1 VSITN
6 KEILRCQCGQENAVM
21 VVKSLNAGRHPH
33 LRDQVLRRELHRW
46 ECSACKRTLFL
57 DSDFFWFDWH
67 RKEFIGVFPTSMRGR
82 SESCEQVLA
91 ETFEF
96 TMKEQAPQFVKEYG
110 VGFFVRTVFGVE
122 ELREKLVIHEAGFDD
137 FLVEILKMELLLRH
151 PELVERGVVTLR
163 LDKFQDDGLLL
174 LVPEAHDDSR
184 FGNPPLSIGVERDVY
199 DSLVPHRDELLRERG
214 VIVRGSHI
222 SLRSLA
228 DAIASDPHEAV
239 VP

>member
-1 VSITN
+1 
-6 KEILRCQCGQENAVM
+6 M

-46 ECSACKRTLFL
+46 QCSACKRTLFL

-82 SESCEQVLA
+82 PEPCEQVLA

-96 TMKEQAPQFVKEYG
+96 TMKEQAPAFVKDYS

-122 ELREKLVIHEAGFDD
+122 ELREKLIIHEAGFDD
-137 FLVEILKMELLLRH
+137 FLVEMLKAELLLRH
-151 PELVERGVVTLR
+151 PELIERGVATLR
-163 LDKFQDDGLLL
+163 LDTFANDGSLL
-174 LVPEAHDDSR
+174 LVPEAQDGSR
-184 FGNPPLSIGVERDVY
+184 LGDPPIAIGAKRDVY
-199 DSLVPHRDELLRERG
+199 DALVPHREELMRERG
-214 VIVRGSHI
+214 AIVRGSHV
-222 SLRSLA
+222 SLRSLVDAA
-228 DAIASDPHEAV
+228 DLQEAV